1 MHNLP
6 TNNETNLIRNIFA
19 KGTQVNKQLQEGKD
33 TRSDY
38 EKTKEGVATSVAP
51 AVATGLNK
59 AAGAVVGTIK
69 GVGQGI
75 ARVSDE
81 TGVTD
86 VLKTVTEPAVTAVG
100 DRMKELKSEKQG
112 QEIEARQA
120 AAVLD
125 PEFEKRRLL
134 DPRNKPTPQ
143 LKDTIKLPPVTEAVV
158 LAPQSPNA
166 NLRLGNTMQIPK
178 PGSFRVQNMI
188 NTALNTQGIVP
199 AEQPM
204 DTAVNSFKS
213 GQRIQGMINTAL
225 YPSVDAPLPTGTP
238 STRTP
243 IAPGSSKQTMS
254 AATQTTVDDVMKT
267 IQGIVN
273 TPSAVP
279 GLPEQPMDRAV
290 ALQKGV
296 NDEKQ
301 RLQTTIDAQKQRLA
315 NVNQTADQKVAQL
328 QAQAAASKKAADE
341 ASPEA
346 SAMQRMINRNAGRP
360 ENETLPA
367 GMKDRLI
374 NQPVTGGMS
383 SEPITDFSPGAQ
395 AARVAARDSALS
407 PNATPYQRA
416 DVAARELEANRRA
429 QQAAQRKQDDTAR
442 LDRLSSGYS
451 KLSQTMGGKP
461 VTWENSD
468 ETIRQAHG
476 YLSYKGIH
484 SADATP
490 EQLQQAIKIGKERA
504 AREEAAK
511 AQRAEIAK
519 EHGFNPDTGKWN
531 TGAFEN
537 LQDKLKAERDA
548 NQQRWENSPNNPKN
562 KKTGPQS
569 VPESYYYHRLANL
582 FEETREPSGPQINQ
596 AAYGFD
602 PRGGRNAR
610 KAEAS
615 LRSGMWRGDSSAKGS
630 TRNPKKERNVGKR
643 ELSGEDIKQAVMT
656 LYSAAME
663 HPEFKRMS
671 ETGEFGKAD
680 IMSPSSSAHR
690 ALLAK
695 YPEGHEVHQ
704 ASAKISEYGNK

>member
-6 TNNETNLIRNIFA
+6 TNNETNLIRDIFA
-19 KGTQVNKQLQEGKD
+19 RTTEINNQL
-33 TRSDY
+33 
-38 EKTKEGVATSVAP
+38 A
-51 AVATGLNK
+51 
-59 AAGAVVGTIK
+59 
-69 GVGQGI
+69 
-75 ARVSDE
+75 
-81 TGVTD
+81 
-86 VLKTVTEPAVTAVG
+86 
-100 DRMKELKSEKQG
+100 
-112 QEIEARQA
+112 
-120 AAVLD
+120 
-125 PEFEKRRLL
+125 
-134 DPRNKPTPQ
+134 
-143 LKDTIKLPPVTEAVV
+143 EAVV
-158 LAPQSPNA
+158 LAPQSPNV
-166 NLRLGNTMQIPK
+166 NLRLGNTVQIPK
-178 PGSFRVQNMI
+178 PGSSRVQNMI
-188 NTALNTQGIVP
+188 NTALNPQGIVP

-204 DTAVNSFKS
+204 DTAVNSFKT

-254 AATQTTVDDVMKT
+254 AATQSAVDNVMKT

-273 TPSAVP
+273 TPTAVP

-301 RLQTTIDAQKQRLA
+301 RLQTTIDAQNQRLA

-374 NQPVTGGMS
+374 NEPVTGGMS

-395 AARVAARDSALS
+395 AARVAARDRNLG

-429 QQAAQRKQDDTAR
+429 QEAAQRKQDDTAR
-442 LDRLSSGYS
+442 LDNLSSGYS

-468 ETIRQAHG
+468 ETIRQADS
-476 YLSYKGIH
+476 YLNYKGID
-484 SADATP
+484 SANATP
-490 EQLQQAIKIGKERA
+490 EQLQRAVQVGKERA
-504 AREEAAK
+504 AKEEAAK
-511 AQRAEIAK
+511 AQRANIARSQ
-519 EHGFNPDTGKWN
+519 GFNPNTGKWSA
-531 TGAFEN
+531 GAFEN
-537 LQDKLKAERDA
+537 LQAQRQAERDA
-548 NQQRWENSPNNPKN
+548 NQERWENSPRNPKN
-562 KKTGPQS
+562 KAGNVRSNTGGGGFGGGQT
-569 VPESYYYHRLANL
+569 VKESYYTRLANL
-582 FEETREPSGPQINQ
+582 FEETREPSGPQVNQ
-596 AAYGFD
+596 AAYGFN

-615 LRSGMWRGDSSAKGS
+615 LRSGMWRGDSTTKGS

-643 ELSGEDIKQAVMT
+643 ELSGEDIKQAVAT

-704 ASAKISEYGNK
+704 ASAKILKYGNR